1 MSIDIN
7 EYKYEDEELDD
18 IEYLEIMS
26 LEDIIKDNPSFIAL
40 SKADIHDSLF
50 NMFSSTKKA
59 ENITKLFYDIIDDI
73 NAKRGVL
80 DNYDNYIFNVE
91 AEKEKIDVDNM
102 KDPKDAEY
110 FNKLENRDEG
120 QYIAAK
126 NKYFFC
132 ITSN

>member
-40 SKADIHDSLF
+40 SKTDIRDSLY

-59 ENITKLFYDIIDDI
+59 DNITKLFYDIIDDI
-73 NAKRGVL
+73 
-80 DNYDNYIFNVE
+80 IQF
-91 AEKEKIDVDNM
+91 I
-102 KDPKDAEY
+102 
-110 FNKLENRDEG
+110 
-120 QYIAAK
+120 
-126 NKYFFC
+126 
-132 ITSN
+132 